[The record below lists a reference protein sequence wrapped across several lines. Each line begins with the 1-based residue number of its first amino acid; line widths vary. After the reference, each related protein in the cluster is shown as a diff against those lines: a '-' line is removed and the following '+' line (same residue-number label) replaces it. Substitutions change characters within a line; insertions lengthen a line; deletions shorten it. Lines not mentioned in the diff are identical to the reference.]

1 MGPAPRC
8 RGLPGQARVGAGA
21 GREGTGR
28 AGRMTSTTSG
38 SVLSWRSLRDR
49 PFELLKELEKR
60 SRAVTAS
67 SVPDA
72 SAGREWVGVAFRM
85 GGETFLVAREETREV
100 LGYPAAVTRIPGAK
114 SWVKGLANVRGQLLP
129 MLDLRQFL
137 GSGSTSA
144 GRNTRI
150 VVVNHRDIPAGLMVD
165 EVLGFRRFAE
175 TEFNA
180 EPPPTVIRCDL
191 YLAGAFRRG
200 GEVWPVLSLK
210 SLVESQSFLQAAS

>member
-1 MGPAPRC
+1 
-8 RGLPGQARVGAGA
+8 
-21 GREGTGR
+21 
-28 AGRMTSTTSG
+28 MTSMSG
-38 SVLSWRSLRDR
+38 SDLSLRSLRDR

-60 SRAVTAS
+60 SRTVAAN
-67 SVPDA
+67 SVA
-72 SAGREWVGVAFRM
+72 ESEAGPEWVGVAFRM

-100 LGYPAAVTRIPGAK
+100 LGYPAVVTRIPGAK
-114 SWVKGLANVRGQLLP
+114 SWVKGLANIRGALMP

-137 GSGSTSA
+137 GSGATAA

-175 TEFNA
+175 SEFNA
-180 EPPPTVIRCDL
+180 DAPPTVIRCDS

-210 SLVESQSFLQAAS
+210 ALVESNSFMQAAS

>member
-1 MGPAPRC
+1 
-8 RGLPGQARVGAGA
+8 
-21 GREGTGR
+21 
-28 AGRMTSTTSG
+28 MTSTDSG
-38 SVLSWRSLRDR
+38 ALEELRALRDR

-60 SRAVTAS
+60 GR
-67 SVPDA
+67 PIGA
-72 SAGREWVGVAFRM
+72 SATPDSSAGTEWVGVALRM

-114 SWVKGLANVRGQLLP
+114 NWVKGLANVRGQLLP

-137 GSGSTSA
+137 GSGSTSL

-150 VVVNHRDIPAGLMVD
+150 VVVNHRDIPAGLIVD

-175 TEFNA
+175 REFNA
-180 EPPPTVIRCDL
+180 EPPPTMIRCDS

-210 SLVESQSFLQAAS
+210 GLVESESFLQAAN

>member
-1 MGPAPRC
+1 MSEPD
-8 RGLPGQARVGAGA
+8 
-21 GREGTGR
+21 
-28 AGRMTSTTSG
+28 TS
-38 SVLSWRSLRDR
+38 LRSLRDR

-60 SRAVTAS
+60 SRAVTAA

-72 SAGREWVGVAFRM
+72 NAGREWVGVAFRM

-100 LGYPAAVTRIPGAK
+100 LGYPAVVTRIPGAK
-114 SWVKGLANVRGQLLP
+114 NWVKGLANVRGQLLP

-137 GSGSTSA
+137 GSGASVS
-144 GRNTRI
+144 GRNTRV
-150 VVVNHRDIPAGLMVD
+150 VVVNHRDIPAGLVVD

-180 EPPPTVIRCDL
+180 EAPPTVIRCDS

-210 SLVESQSFLQAAS
+210 ALVESQSFLQAAS

>member
-1 MGPAPRC
+1 MTNTMS
-8 RGLPGQARVGAGA
+8 GA
-21 GREGTGR
+21 E
-28 AGRMTSTTSG
+28 TS
-38 SVLSWRSLRDR
+38 LRSLRDR

-60 SRAVTAS
+60 SRAVSAG
-67 SVPDA
+67 SVA
-72 SAGREWVGVAFRM
+72 ESVVGREWVGVAFRM

-129 MLDLRQFL
+129 MLDLRHFL
-137 GSGSTSA
+137 GSGATTS
-144 GRNTRI
+144 GRNTRV

-175 TEFNA
+175 SEFNA
-180 EPPPTVIRCDL
+180 EAPPTVIRCDS

>member
-1 MGPAPRC
+1 
-8 RGLPGQARVGAGA
+8 
-21 GREGTGR
+21 
-28 AGRMTSTTSG
+28 MTSTMSG
-38 SVLSWRSLRDR
+38 SDLSLRSLRDR

-60 SRAVTAS
+60 SRNVAAGSTPEAT
-67 SVPDA
+67 
-72 SAGREWVGVAFRM
+72 AGREWVGVAFRM
-85 GGETFLVAREETREV
+85 GGETFLIAREETREV
-100 LGYPAAVTRIPGAK
+100 LGYPAVITRIPGAK

-137 GSGSTSA
+137 GSGATSP
-144 GRNTRI
+144 GRNTR
-150 VVVNHRDIPAGLMVD
+150 VVAVNHREVPAGLIVD

-175 TEFNA
+175 SEFDA
-180 EPPPTVIRCDL
+180 EAPPTVIRCEV

>member
-1 MGPAPRC
+1 MTGAPS
-8 RGLPGQARVGAGA
+8 
-21 GREGTGR
+21 GTD
-28 AGRMTSTTSG
+28 
-38 SVLSWRSLRDR
+38 LSLRSLRDR

-60 SRAVTAS
+60 SRSVTAGNA
-67 SVPDA
+67 PEA
-72 SAGREWVGVAFRM
+72 AAGHEWVGVAFRI

-100 LGYPAAVTRIPGAK
+100 LGYPAAITRIPGAK
-114 SWVKGLANVRGQLLP
+114 NWVKGLANIRGQLLP

-137 GSGSTSA
+137 GSGATTP

-150 VVVNHRDIPAGLMVD
+150 VVANHREIPAGLIVD
-165 EVLGFRRFAE
+165 EVLGFRRFADP
-175 TEFNA
+175 EFNS
-180 EPPPTVIRCDL
+180 EPPPTVIRCDS

>member
-1 MGPAPRC
+1 
-8 RGLPGQARVGAGA
+8 
-21 GREGTGR
+21 
-28 AGRMTSTTSG
+28 MTSTTSG
-38 SVLSWRSLRDR
+38 SDTSLRSLRDR

-60 SRAVTAS
+60 SRTVVAKSAAEA
-67 SVPDA
+67 DA
-72 SAGREWVGVAFRM
+72 AQEWVGVAFRM

-114 SWVKGLANVRGQLLP
+114 SWVKGLANVRGALMP

-137 GSGSTSA
+137 GSGATTP

-150 VVVNHRDIPAGLMVD
+150 IVVNHRDVPAGLMVD

-175 TEFNA
+175 PEFNA
-180 EPPPTVIRCDL
+180 EAPPTVIRCDS

>member
-1 MGPAPRC
+1 MS
-8 RGLPGQARVGAGA
+8 
-21 GREGTGR
+21 
-28 AGRMTSTTSG
+28 STTSG
-38 SVLSWRSLRDR
+38 TDSSSVRSLRDR

-60 SRAVTAS
+60 SRSVTTGET
-67 SVPDA
+67 PDTG
-72 SAGREWVGVAFRM
+72 AGHEWVGVAFRM

-100 LGYPAAVTRIPGAK
+100 LGCPTVVTRIPGAK

-137 GSGSTSA
+137 GSGA
-144 GRNTRI
+144 IMPQRNTRI
-150 VVVNHRDIPAGLMVD
+150 VVVNHREIPAGLMVD
-165 EVLGFRRFAE
+165 EVLGFRRFADS
-175 TEFNA
+175 EFNP
-180 EPPPTVIRCDL
+180 EPPPTVIRCDS

>member
-1 MGPAPRC
+1 
-8 RGLPGQARVGAGA
+8 
-21 GREGTGR
+21 
-28 AGRMTSTTSG
+28 MTSTMSG
-38 SVLSWRSLRDR
+38 GGSENSLRSLRDR

-60 SRAVTAS
+60 SRTVAAGAA
-67 SVPDA
+67 PDA
-72 SAGREWVGVAFRM
+72 AAGREWVGVAFRM

-100 LGYPAAVTRIPGAK
+100 LGYPATITRIPGAK

-137 GSGSTSA
+137 GSGATTPQ
-144 GRNTRI
+144 RNTR
-150 VVVNHRDIPAGLMVD
+150 VVVANHREIPAGLIVD

-175 TEFNA
+175 SEFNA
-180 EPPPTVIRCDL
+180 EAPPTVVRCDV

>member
-1 MGPAPRC
+1 MTNTMS
-8 RGLPGQARVGAGA
+8 
-21 GREGTGR
+21 GTD
-28 AGRMTSTTSG
+28 
-38 SVLSWRSLRDR
+38 LSLRSLRDR

-60 SRAVTAS
+60 SRTVAAGSAS
-67 SVPDA
+67 EAES
-72 SAGREWVGVAFRM
+72 GKEWVGVAFRM

-137 GSGSTSA
+137 GSGTTSA
-144 GRNTRI
+144 GRNTRV

-165 EVLGFRRFAE
+165 EVLGFRRFADS
-175 TEFNA
+175 EFNA

-200 GEVWPVLSLK
+200 GEVWPVLNLK
-210 SLVESQSFLQAAS
+210 TLVESPSFLQAAS

>member
-1 MGPAPRC
+1 
-8 RGLPGQARVGAGA
+8 
-21 GREGTGR
+21 
-28 AGRMTSTTSG
+28 MTSTASG
-38 SVLSWRSLRDR
+38 SETSLRGLRDR

-60 SRAVTAS
+60 SRAVAAS
-67 SVPDA
+67 SVA
-72 SAGREWVGVAFRM
+72 EAETGQEWVGVAFRM

-114 SWVKGLANVRGQLLP
+114 SWVRGLANVRGALMP

-137 GSGSTSA
+137 GSGATAS

-150 VVVNHRDIPAGLMVD
+150 IVVNHRDIPAGLMVD

-175 TEFNA
+175 SEFSA
-180 EPPPTVIRCDL
+180 EAPPTVIRCDS

-210 SLVESQSFLQAAS
+210 TLVESQSFMQAAS

>member
-1 MGPAPRC
+1 
-8 RGLPGQARVGAGA
+8 
-21 GREGTGR
+21 
-28 AGRMTSTTSG
+28 MTSTTSAAEP
-38 SVLSWRSLRDR
+38 SLRSLRDR

-60 SRAVTAS
+60 SRAVTAGN
-67 SVPDA
+67 VPQA
-72 SAGREWVGVAFRM
+72 NAGPEWVGVAFRM

-100 LGYPAAVTRIPGAK
+100 LGYPATVTRIPGAK
-114 SWVKGLANVRGQLLP
+114 GWVKGLANVRGQLLP

-137 GSGSTSA
+137 GSGATAA
-144 GRNTRI
+144 GRNTRV
-150 VVVNHRDIPAGLMVD
+150 VVVNHREIPAGLMVD

-180 EPPPTVIRCDL
+180 EAPPTVIRCDS

-210 SLVESQSFLQAAS
+210 TLVESQSFLQAAS

>member
-1 MGPAPRC
+1 MTGMMSGPDPT
-8 RGLPGQARVGAGA
+8 L
-21 GREGTGR
+21 
-28 AGRMTSTTSG
+28 
-38 SVLSWRSLRDR
+38 RSLRDR

-60 SRAVTAS
+60 SRTVTAGNA
-67 SVPDA
+67 PETP
-72 SAGREWVGVAFRM
+72 AGQEWVGVAFRM

-100 LGYPAAVTRIPGAK
+100 LGYPPAVTRIPGAK
-114 SWVKGLANVRGQLLP
+114 SWVKGLANIRGQLLP

-137 GSGSTSA
+137 GSGATTA

-150 VVVNHRDIPAGLMVD
+150 VVVNHREIPAGLMVD

-175 TEFNA
+175 SEFNA
-180 EPPPTVIRCDL
+180 EPPPTVIRCDS
-191 YLAGAFRRG
+191 YLAGAFRRA

>member
-1 MGPAPRC
+1 
-8 RGLPGQARVGAGA
+8 
-21 GREGTGR
+21 
-28 AGRMTSTTSG
+28 MTSTMSG
-38 SVLSWRSLRDR
+38 SDLSLRSLRDR

-60 SRAVTAS
+60 SRTVTAGS
-67 SVPDA
+67 APDA
-72 SAGREWVGVAFRM
+72 SAGREWVGVACRM
-85 GGETFLVAREETREV
+85 GGETFLIAREETREV
-100 LGYPAAVTRIPGAK
+100 LGYPGVITRIPGAK

-137 GSGSTSA
+137 GSGGTQPQ
-144 GRNTRI
+144 RNTRV
-150 VVVNHRDIPAGLMVD
+150 VVVNHREIPAGLIVD

-175 TEFNA
+175 AEFNA
-180 EPPPTVIRCDL
+180 EAPPTVIRCDI

>member
-1 MGPAPRC
+1 MTTAMSGAEVSL
-8 RGLPGQARVGAGA
+8 RG
-21 GREGTGR
+21 
-28 AGRMTSTTSG
+28 
-38 SVLSWRSLRDR
+38 LRDR

-60 SRAVTAS
+60 SRAVVTGAVAES
-67 SVPDA
+67 

-114 SWVKGLANVRGQLLP
+114 SWVKGLANIRGQLLP

-137 GSGSTSA
+137 GSGATVS

-150 VVVNHRDIPAGLMVD
+150 VVVNHREIPAGLMVD

-175 TEFNA
+175 AEFNA
-180 EPPPTVIRCDL
+180 EAPPTVIRCDSF
-191 YLAGAFRRG
+191 LAGAFRRG

-210 SLVESQSFLQAAS
+210 SLVESPSFLQAAS

>member
-1 MGPAPRC
+1 
-8 RGLPGQARVGAGA
+8 
-21 GREGTGR
+21 
-28 AGRMTSTTSG
+28 MTSTMSGPSTSLRG
-38 SVLSWRSLRDR
+38 LRDR

-60 SRAVTAS
+60 SRAVTAGN
-67 SVPDA
+67 VPEA
-72 SAGREWVGVAFRM
+72 SPGLEWVGVAFRM

-100 LGYPAAVTRIPGAK
+100 LGYPLVVTRIPGAK
-114 SWVKGLANVRGQLLP
+114 SWVKGLANIRGQLLP

-137 GSGSTSA
+137 GSGATTA
-144 GRNTRI
+144 GRNTRV

-175 TEFNA
+175 SEFNA
-180 EPPPTVIRCDL
+180 EAPPTVIRCDS